1 METGG
6 KEEMCMVVGKGLES
20 GELYQLSV
28 DLPVKEDSTGVVPA
42 SRCIVKRGKPELLLK
57 RIVPGSRQI
66 G

>member
-1 METGG
+1 
-6 KEEMCMVVGKGLES
+6 MVVGKGLES